1 MVAELRMCP
10 FVFVKGVVVI
20 VGHEPAYVG
29 SVVLV
34 GGASFVGRVAQLEDL
49 CGLLETRSLVTIVG
63 EGGVG
68 KTRLARE
75 VAHTIAAADWPVWWT
90 DLGGASGP
98 SGVRSSF
105 EDSLRPVGRVVSFEE
120 LIRERVP
127 AGRCLMVIDNCEHVL
142 DDIVSRVQLL
152 GSVRPEMRVLTTS
165 RIRLGVSGE
174 VAYRLAPLD
183 VPDQDTP
190 FERVGDVP
198 SVVLLID
205 RVRDV
210 VSGFEPDESNVSYL
224 ASIARDTEG
233 VPLAIELV
241 AAAAGVLPLSEIARD
256 VGASLGMGAAA
267 RREPRRHR
275 SLDASVNWSVER
287 LDPSAGV
294 ALRRLGVFAESFR
307 FDTAVQ
313 VVSDGGDRHDRGAA
327 RSIVELVEAS
337 LVRRLDDDRFSLPMA
352 VRTLAVEQLDASDE
366 VAEVRDRHAD
376 AVADV
381 IVEVMACLR
390 AAEDTNEEWLRL
402 VDCELPEIRAAIGW
416 QLHRGRPE
424 RAADLVEEAFDHA
437 HIRGRY
443 GEVFAQ
449 CRGILAHPDLDRGAG
464 ATLAATAS
472 LVSVMAGRLADSHD
486 FAVRAVSDADDPVAL
501 ANAHL
506 QRAWSGF
513 FSGLTDRAT
522 LWSDVDETLRIAHE
536 QRDDELHAVA
546 LVRQGSL
553 VVQAGSIPVGRAML
567 TSVEASD
574 LLSSHQLLA
583 ARLFETY
590 GVGVFD
596 LELDVTYSQVLNV
609 IADCRSAG
617 HIAFES
623 MALATAATITALRGD
638 EDRTDHFLD
647 EAERLVREHEL
658 PTFRNLVQRWRAFAH
673 YRFDRPDTAEQ
684 AQLAVTLAEATD
696 NAWDAAAAHW
706 LLGLV
711 TLLNDG
717 DGAVEHLHTSLDLST
732 EPGYPFSRIRAELA
746 LALVDLRDDQFAA
759 GVDRV
764 HDALRRASDHGD
776 LLGVA
781 ASFDHLALFECERAA
796 LERSGRFAGAADR
809 IHSQSSVERLPCERE
824 LRIGVERGLVDQAGR
839 DVAARLVAAGRA
851 HNTPAA
857 VQLARRSRGRRGR
870 PVSGW
875 SSLTPTESEVADLA
889 ASGLSNSAIAERL
902 VMSVNTVKTH
912 LSHVYAKT
920 GAAGRS
926 ALAAEWAHR
935 PHAK

>member
-1 MVAELRMCP
+1 MIE
-10 FVFVKGVVVI
+10 GVEVI

-29 SVVLV
+29 SVVHER
-34 GGASFVGRVAQLEDL
+34 GASFVGRVAQLEDL

-75 VAHTIAAADWPVWWT
+75 VADTIAAADWPVWWT

-142 DDIVSRVQLL
+142 DDIVSRIQLL
-152 GSVRPEMRVLTTS
+152 GSVRPETRLLTTS

-183 VPDQDTP
+183 VPNRDTP

-198 SVVLLID
+198 SVMLLID

-210 VSGFEPDESNVSYL
+210 VSGFELAESNASDL
-224 ASIARDTEG
+224 ASIARHTEG

-241 AAAAGVLPLSEIARD
+241 AAVAGVLPLSEIARD
-256 VGASLGMGAAA
+256 VGESLGMGAAA
-267 RREPRRHR
+267 ARREPQRHR
-275 SLDASVNWSVER
+275 SLDASVNWSVDR
-287 LDPSAGV
+287 LDPSTGV
-294 ALRRLGVFAESFR
+294 AFRRLGAFAESFR

-313 VVSDGGDRHDRGAA
+313 VVSDAGNRHDRRAA

-337 LVRRLDDDRFSLPMA
+337 LVRRLAGDRYSLPMA
-352 VRTLAVEQLDASDE
+352 VRALAVAQLDASAE

-381 IVEVMACLR
+381 VVEVMACR
-390 AAEDTNEEWLRL
+390 SAAGDANGEWLRL

-443 GEVFAQ
+443 GEVLAQ

-513 FSGLTDRAT
+513 FTGLTDRAT
-522 LWSDVDETLRIAHE
+522 LWSDVDETLRITQE
-536 QRDDELHAVA
+536 QHDDELHAAA
-546 LVRQGSL
+546 LVRRGSL
-553 VVQAGSIPVGRAML
+553 VVQAGSIPGGRAIL

-583 ARLFETY
+583 ARLFQTY

-596 LELDVTYSQVLNV
+596 LAFDVTYSQVLKV
-609 IADCRSAG
+609 IDDCRSAG

-623 MALATAATITALRGD
+623 MALATAATVTALRGD

-673 YRFDRPDTAEQ
+673 YRFDRPDTAEH

-711 TLLNDG
+711 TLRNDD

-746 LALVDLRDDQFAA
+746 LALVDLRDDEFAA

-764 HDALRRASDHGD
+764 HEGLRRASDHGD
-776 LLGVA
+776 LLGLA

-796 LERSGRFAGAADR
+796 LERAGRFAGAADR
-809 IHSQSSVERLPCERE
+809 IHSRSSVERLPCERE
-824 LRIGVERGLVDQAGR
+824 LRMAVERRLVDQAGT

-851 HNTPAA
+851 QNTPAA

-889 ASGLSNSAIAERL
+889 ASGLSNPAIAERL

-926 ALAAEWAHR
+926 GLAAEWARR
-935 PHAK
+935 PRAT